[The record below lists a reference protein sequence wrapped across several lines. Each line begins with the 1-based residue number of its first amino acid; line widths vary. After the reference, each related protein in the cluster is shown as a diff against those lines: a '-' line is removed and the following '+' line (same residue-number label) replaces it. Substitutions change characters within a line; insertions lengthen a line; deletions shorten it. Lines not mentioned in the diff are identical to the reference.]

1 VSPAME
7 GVDDQLKAILGH
19 FLSQRAVAE
28 RGIEDTVN
36 VITNALVLSE
46 YLQDGR
52 DRGKGILGPV

>member
-1 VSPAME
+1 ME
-7 GVDDQLKAILGH
+7 GVDDQLKVILGH

-28 RGIEDTVN
+28 HGIEDTVN

-52 DRGKGILGPV
+52 DCSKGILGPV